1 MLKKVLKGQVYRI
14 DKNLYITRDFIN
26 MLITADHELMSEAFR
41 EYYRDIDKKGEREH
55 YYLYHSPTYQWKW
68 EELLIKLGFIIIK

>member
-1 MLKKVLKGQVYRI
+1 MTL
-14 DKNLYITRDFIN
+14 RD
-26 MLITADHELMSEAFR
+26 LIKSVTADHELMSEAFR